1 MASGFRIHETMSRKL
16 QSFEPVQKAAKGK
29 KPIIRLYTCGPTVY
43 NFAHIGNL
51 RAYLWEDLLR
61 RYLKFKGFDV
71 LQVMNLTDVED
82 KTIRDSR
89 KAGLPLK
96 EFTDNYIKAFFEDL
110 DRLNIERAEVYPRA
124 TDHIPEIIALIE
136 VLLKKGIAYKTDDG
150 CVWFSIAK
158 FPDYGA
164 LAHID
169 LTQLQAG
176 ASGRVLKD
184 EYDKEQAAD
193 FALWKGWDENDG
205 DVVWDSPFGKGR
217 PGWHIECSAM
227 CMKHL
232 TDAFKGGKFDA
243 GKFETIDIHTGGVD
257 NMFPHHEDEIA
268 QSEAVTGKRF
278 VKYWMH
284 TEHLLVDNKKMAKS
298 AGNFYTLRDLIAKG
312 HDPRTFRYLIQSVS
326 YHQKLN
332 FTFEALGAA
341 KEALKA
347 IDDFIL
353 NLGTAKSPSDCKE
366 LPALLAKLES
376 EFTAAMDDDLNTSP
390 AFASIHMFMRDINR
404 VHPKISKKDAE
415 KIIALFKKLDSV
427 LGVMRFEQEQA
438 PEDLT
443 ILAKQRDEARRK
455 KDWKE
460 SDRLRDLITKAG
472 WVVEDLPEGPR
483 LKKV

>member
-1 MASGFRIHETMSRKL
+1 MASGFRIYETMSRKL
-16 QSFEPVQKAAKGK
+16 QVFEPVQKPTKGK
-29 KPIIRLYTCGPTVY
+29 KPKVRLYTCGPTVY
-43 NFAHIGNL
+43 NYAHIGNW

-71 LQVMNLTDVED
+71 IQVMNLTDVDD
-82 KTIRDSR
+82 KTIRDSI
-89 KAGLPLK
+89 KEGLPLK
-96 EFTDNYIKAFFEDL
+96 DFTEKYIKAFFEDL
-110 DRLNIERAEVYPRA
+110 DKLNIERAEVYPRA
-124 TDHIPEIIALIE
+124 TDHIPEMIALIE

-150 CVWFSIAK
+150 CVWFSITK

-169 LTQLQAG
+169 TTQLQAG
-176 ASGRVLKD
+176 ASGRILND

-193 FALWKGWDENDG
+193 FALWKGWDEGDG
-205 DVVWDSPFGKGR
+205 DVAWESPFGRGR

-227 CMKHL
+227 SMKHL
-232 TDAFKGGKFDA
+232 TKAFKGGKFDQK
-243 GKFETIDIHTGGVD
+243 GFETIDLHTGGVD

-268 QSEAVTGKRF
+268 QSEAVTGKKF

-284 TEHLLVDNKKMAKS
+284 VEHLLVDNKKMAKS

-353 NLGTAKSPSDCKE
+353 NLGAAKAPADCKE
-366 LPALLAKLES
+366 LPSLLDKLES
-376 EFTAAMDDDLNTSP
+376 EFTASMDDDLNTSP
-390 AFASIHMFMRDINR
+390 AFASIHIFMRDINR
-404 VHPKISKKDAE
+404 IHPKLSKKDAE
-415 KIIALFKKLDSV
+415 KILVLFKRIDSV
-427 LGVMRFEQEQA
+427 LGVMSFEREQA
-438 PEDLT
+438 PKELIDL
-443 ILAKQRDEARRK
+443 ADQRDEARRK